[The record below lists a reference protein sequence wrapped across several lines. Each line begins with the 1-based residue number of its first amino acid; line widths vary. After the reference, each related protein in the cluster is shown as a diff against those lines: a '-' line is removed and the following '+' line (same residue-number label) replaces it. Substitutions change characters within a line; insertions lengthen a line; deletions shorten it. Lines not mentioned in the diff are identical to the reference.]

1 MTVFVVL
8 INGEVD
14 KVFLERLEAVKYCT
28 LKQQTWSI
36 TKIVEKELIGQKALF

>member
-14 KVFLERLEAVKYCT
+14 KVFLERLEAVKYC
-28 LKQQTWSI
+28 I
-36 TKIVEKELIGQKALF
+36 AR